1 MPSMTDAVNR
11 FFDSRLRTQSTATI
25 ASGQT
30 NSSVINL
37 QDTALLGFQ
46 VPAGWTGSIKLQASL
61 DGSTFADI
69 YGSDGAQV
77 GLIASP
83 VAGAFY
89 AVDVAA
95 LLPWPF
101 VRFVDGTAPGSN
113 LSIPVIT
120 RPLA

>member
-1 MPSMTDAVNR
+1 MTYSV
-11 FFDSRLRTQSTATI
+11 FHLRNQQAATI

-37 QDTALLGFQ
+37 TTTALLGFR
-46 VPAGWTGSIKLQASL
+46 VPSGWSGSIKLQASL
-61 DGSTFADI
+61 DGTNFADI

-77 GLIASP
+77 ELVASP

-89 AVDVAA
+89 AVDVTA